1 MKQKKN
7 NQKIVNWHRP
17 LRRGEFHSGYVR
29 GLVQARLEPI
39 REFEE
44 EELHQD
50 RCIRCDDVLR
60 EWDDLSNSRCN
71 FCERKDASEEYDIY
85 ESVEDLSETFVN
97 RITLLKEPT
106 ARNILGRMVF
116 LNRIPL
122 PMELVDEA
130 REALAAGGVLGG
142 KKVCERELAAKYQSA
157 LASEKSGGTSC
168 TVDPRELVFLRQV
181 LGLPQREGLN
191 AEESDGTGE
200 FLVRLLALFADYR
213 SRGVAGLQLNGADSH
228 ERVLRLARHFFSHYP
243 VPQWLDTAWRQ
254 AIAEGDDIGQ
264 RLKWAC
270 WFVCMGGGGSVRK
283 MTKAMGYAVSS
294 TTLRYLH
301 EAPADLAPEVTC
313 MWAEAMAITRK
324 RRVADWMVKHQG
336 YHINITSPPE
346 SQSEDSFRRFW
357 LQTVKWFARYEK
369 ELTDEQAD
377 ELLEWGWFRFDHAA
391 REDEA
396 PFSWKGRKPGRC
408 LAEATVYL
416 ENALRKLGRVWD
428 MQWSPAG
435 VGCVIVEAPTDNG
448 STDVWEFEELT
459 HGSALKEEGVAMR
472 HCVAGYDRRCAD
484 GVSLIVSLRCNNVR
498 VLTLELDGK
507 TLALKQVKGR
517 FNRAPK
523 ECEMRVVQRWEETI
537 VKKVRKGQRKRRFQ
551 TTS

>member
-29 GLVQARLEPI
+29 GLGQARTGTI

-44 EELHQD
+44 EELQQD
-50 RCIRCDDVLR
+50 RCIRCGDVLC
-60 EWDDLSNSRCN
+60 EWDDLSNTRCN
-71 FCERKDASEEYDIY
+71 FCEHKDESEEYDLY
-85 ESVEDLSETFVN
+85 DSEEDFSETFVN

-106 ARNILGRMVF
+106 AWNILGRMVF
-116 LNRIPL
+116 SNRLPL
-122 PMELVDEA
+122 PRELVDEA
-130 REALAAGGVLGG
+130 KEKLAEGGVLGG
-142 KKVCERELAAKYQSA
+142 KKVCESELAAKYQSA
-157 LASEKSGGTSC
+157 TASERVGDILW

-191 AEESDGTGE
+191 LEEADRTGE

-213 SRGVAGLQLNGADSH
+213 SRGVAGLQLNAADSH

-243 VPQWLDTAWRQ
+243 VPQWLDAAWRQ
-254 AIAEGDDIGQ
+254 AIAEEDKIGQ

-283 MTKAMGYAVSS
+283 MTKAMGYAVSN

-324 RRVADWMVKHQG
+324 RRVADWIVKHQG

-357 LQTVKWFARYEK
+357 LQTVKWFARYEQ
-369 ELTDEQAD
+369 ELTDDQAD
-377 ELLEWGWFRFDHAA
+377 ELLEWGWFRFNHAA